1 MPQNA
6 IHNRWRAM
14 SLVLAVGIGAWATC
28 TSAVQGSALRR
39 TPEVIAIEQARPSVV
54 NIHGRKT
61 IATEPNST
69 ATDGIQQVNGMG
81 TGIVIDERGYIVTN
95 YHVVEG
101 VGRIQVTTST
111 GLTVIAQLVS
121 HDAKTDLAI
130 IKIDVDELLPV
141 IRLGTSHDLLTGE
154 PVIAIGNAYGYTHTV
169 TRGIISALHRPIEVS
184 EHQSYRD
191 LIQTDASI
199 NPGNSGGPLLN
210 IDGEMIGINVAVRM
224 GAQGIG
230 FALPVDEAMDVVARL
245 IGTEVDRKV
254 EHGITG
260 KTMVDE
266 RGSRYVIT
274 AASQDS
280 PAFTSGVRPGDMVL
294 TLDKQR
300 IARELDYQRVLLSHS
315 PGDEVLMTVMRNG
328 AETSLSLVLGEPAN
342 QELSVAERAW
352 QVLGLRLTPSPTQAV
367 RQRSSRYRGGMR
379 VTAVR
384 PGSPAGREGIRD
396 GDILVGLHKW
406 ETISLENIAYILDS
420 DEFTDAQP
428 AKFYILRGNDTLF
441 GQIRISQV
449 DETRLQ

>member
-6 IHNRWRAM
+6 LQRRWRAM
-14 SLVLAVGIGAWATC
+14 SLVLAVVFGAWGAWADK
-28 TSAVQGSALRR
+28 ADGSTLRR

-61 IATEPNST
+61 ITTESNNA

-101 VGRIQVTTST
+101 VGRIQVTTAS
-111 GLTVIAQLVS
+111 GVTVIAQLVS

-130 IKIDVDELLPV
+130 IKIDVDEPLPV
-141 IRLGTSHDLLTGE
+141 IRLGTSRDLLTGE

-230 FALPVDEAMDVVARL
+230 FALPVDEAMEVVARL
-245 IGTEVDRKV
+245 IGSEVARKV
-254 EHGITG
+254 DHGITG
-260 KTMVDE
+260 KTVVDE
-266 RGSRYVIT
+266 RGSRFVVT
-274 AASQDS
+274 SASQDG
-280 PAFTSGVRPGDMVL
+280 PAYACGVRPGDMIVSFDNHPVMRD
-294 TLDKQR
+294 LDC
-300 IARELDYQRVLLSHS
+300 QRVFLSHR
-315 PGDEVLMTVMRNG
+315 PGDELQLTVMRNG
-328 AETSLSLVLGEPAN
+328 SETSLNLVLGEPAN
-342 QELSVAERAW
+342 QELGVADRAW
-352 QVLGLRLTPSPTQAV
+352 QVLGLRLTPSATQTV
-367 RQRSSRYRGGMR
+367 RQLSSRYRGGMR

-384 PGSPAGREGIRD
+384 PGSPAGREGIRN

-406 ETISLENIAYILDS
+406 ETISLDNIAYILDS
-420 DEFTDAQP
+420 EEFTDVQP
-428 AKFYILRGNDTLF
+428 AKFYILRGSETLF
-441 GQIRISQV
+441 GQIRISQT
-449 DETRLQ
+449 DDNRF